1 MIRRILAING
11 GGVCDVAFLTFML
24 KLSKYY
30 DKQNIDVL
38 SLFDT
43 FSGVSSGSIVAS
55 SFALREQFLQRVAN
69 FNPDVIESALKKINP
84 HYSKDEVSKTI
95 EKLKKMQIVN
105 CSSIVIST
113 MIVFFETEGPRIF
126 YRTTLRTI
134 VTINGLLFSKYG
146 DTKKKI
152 LDKFLDFKIRDVP
165 EGRTL
170 VIKSLDVPRVSVKI
184 FTNYVTTIKNNIYI
198 STPEQ
203 SISEAVEYSS
213 NAPTYFPYN
222 KMSDGSIILNTSLLE
237 QLFLFQD
244 DDLRILKLNN
254 VVSPSTKT
262 IFFDGLIGWLIP
274 ILNLTLNYENQFFRD
289 LLKYKYK
296 KNICIVDFNVTKYNI
311 DSVKQIKEIEQ
322 KIGNNVSLNPSIK
335 FITNNLN

>member
-1 MIRRILAING
+1 MIRKILAING
-11 GGVCDVAFLTFML
+11 GGICDVSFLTFML

-30 DKQNIDVL
+30 DKKNIDVL

-43 FSGVSSGSIVAS
+43 FSGVSSGSIAAS
-55 SFALREQFLQRVAN
+55 AFALRELFLQRIAKS
-69 FNPDVIESALKKINP
+69 NPHVIESALEKINP
-84 HYSKDEVSKTI
+84 HYSKDEVSKI
-95 EKLKKMQIVN
+95 IKKLKKMQIVN

-126 YRTTLRTI
+126 YRTTLRKI
-134 VTINGLLFSKYG
+134 VSVDGILFSKYG

-152 LDKFLDFKIRDVP
+152 LDKYFDFPIRDVP

-170 VIKSLDVPRVSVKI
+170 VIKSLDVPSIAVKI

-198 STPEQ
+198 SNPEQ
-203 SISEAVEYSS
+203 SISEATDYSS

-222 KMSDGSIILNTSLLE
+222 KMSDGGIILNTSLLE

-244 DDLRILKLNN
+244 DDLRIFKLNN
-254 VVSPSTKT
+254 LIPPSTKT
-262 IFFDGLIGWLIP
+262 IFFDGFIGWALP
-274 ILNLTLNYENQFFRD
+274 ILNITLNYENQFFRD

-296 KNICIVDFNVTKYNI
+296 KNICIIDFDITNYNI
-311 DSVKQIKEIEQ
+311 DDVN
-322 KIGNNVSLNPSIK
+322 KISELEHIGSKVSLNPAIK
-335 FITNNLN
+335 FIDNKLN